1 MSTELER
8 VQANLNVEDSLQ
20 KFNHLNDTEPNTGE
34 MNVIFNQIKIALQN
48 QTATTP
54 CVFLNIDAM
63 AGSGK
68 STMAKK
74 VYHYVRSQN
83 KICLG
88 ACATALAVQIY
99 PDMEFD
105 TLHGLFSIPV
115 IEDEEDYDNINNIYC
130 DLNKNK
136 QKVELVNAASL
147 FIFDEFFSNHKY
159 CLNAIMKS
167 YNNLLGKKKI

>member
-1 MSTELER
+1 M
-8 VQANLNVEDSLQ
+8 
-20 KFNHLNDTEPNTGE
+20 
-34 MNVIFNQIKIALQN
+34 
-48 QTATTP
+48 
-54 CVFLNIDAM
+54 
-63 AGSGK
+63 
-68 STMAKK
+68 
-74 VYHYVRSQN
+74 
-83 KICLG
+83 G
-88 ACATALAVQIY
+88 ACATALAVQVY
-99 PDMEFD
+99 PEMEFD

-167 YNNLLGKKKI
+167 YNNLLGKKNLKY

>member
-1 MSTELER
+1 M
-8 VQANLNVEDSLQ
+8 NL
-20 KFNHLNDTEPNTGE
+20 
-34 MNVIFNQIKIALQN
+34 IFDEIKNALDN
-48 QTATTP
+48 QTNTSK
-54 CVFLNIDAM
+54 CIFINIDAM

-74 VYHYVRSQN
+74 IYHYVRSKN

-88 ACATALAVQIY
+88 ACATALAVQVY
-99 PDMEFD
+99 PEMEFD

-115 IEDEEDYDNINNIYC
+115 IEDEEDYDNINRIYC
-130 DLNKNK
+130 DLNKNY

-147 FIFDEFFSNHKY
+147 FIWDEFFSNHKY

-167 YNNLLGKKKI
+167 YNNLLGNIISLKYK